1 MAALS
6 AAVSF
11 PASSV
16 GARHRAR
23 PRRRV
28 TARAFVDQTEDDAAG
43 PAKTSTATKP
53 ADASTP
59 DAPADGSYVE
69 TDDEVR
75 ERTMVGQLV
84 QWCVER
90 GASGS
95 GLSVRLPDGSGRGRG
110 LEASRDIAEG
120 EPVLSLPLEIGRDYQ
135 DGHARAD
142 SWETMSNAPWGVRL
156 ACRLLQE
163 RSKSDD
169 SEWAPYPR
177 PPPRRRA
184 RLPLLWTDE
193 EVLALQYP
201 PAVAEAREMRDAVKT
216 WHAKLE
222 AACPSALAGADVDSF
237 AAAVSVVHSRTYG
250 VASAGGP
257 GYFRARS
264 PPTETQPRG
273 GRVRR
278 RLLPSGPRAR
288 RG

>member
-120 EPVLSLPLEIGRDYQ
+120 EPSSP
-135 DGHARAD
+135 
-142 SWETMSNAPWGVRL
+142 
-156 ACRLLQE
+156 
-163 RSKSDD
+163 
-169 SEWAPYPR
+169 
-177 PPPRRRA
+177 
-184 RLPLLWTDE
+184 
-193 EVLALQYP
+193 
-201 PAVAEAREMRDAVKT
+201 
-216 WHAKLE
+216 
-222 AACPSALAGADVDSF
+222 CPS
-237 AAAVSVVHSRTYG
+237 R
-250 VASAGGP
+250 
-257 GYFRARS
+257 
-264 PPTETQPRG
+264 
-273 GRVRR
+273 
-278 RLLPSGPRAR
+278 
-288 RG
+288 